1 MRLVRVVV
9 PVLLSAACATSGAK
23 TGGTSTTASPA
34 TNTAPATISA
44 PAPAPAP
51 AAGPAPSEPV
61 SRAML
66 RHAIDSMVTQSEFR
80 NSHLGVLIVDPERGD
95 TLYSLNAG
103 KLFMPA
109 SNMKIVTGATSLSQ
123 LGPEFTYRTDFA
135 AGGRVVR
142 DTLHGALIV
151 TGRGDPTISDHMRGS
166 AMTPLYDV
174 ADSLKAHGIR
184 TITGGLKS
192 GVDVFPDTTIG
203 FGWSW
208 DDLGEDYGAGVDALY
223 FNEGFGLAIARG
235 KPGKKP
241 DTVETLPSHTYP
253 EVLMLPSSVHEMA
266 DTGELRLDF
275 EESRSSFILRGKLKN
290 AVDTLIYVY
299 PSQRKAYLEAL
310 REALISRQVAVP
322 EQRMWLQRA
331 PVPIRKA
338 QPPTPLFTILSP
350 PLREILPALEKPSQN
365 QIAEILYKTL
375 GLEKTGTGSADSGR
389 VVIERQLA
397 AWGAQPDGYLIRD
410 GSGLSRYDYLSPE
423 TIVRV
428 LDKVRAD
435 TAFHVFYDALP
446 IVGVDGSLEHRMRGT
461 AAVGKVH
468 AKTGSIANA
477 RSLSGY
483 ATTAD
488 NHTLIFSLLANN
500 WTVKQ
505 ASVDSVHNRI
515 AVMLA
520 SLNLR
525 DVQ

>member
-1 MRLVRVVV
+1 MKMARVVV
-9 PVLLSAACATSGAK
+9 LAMIALACASGGTK
-23 TGGTSTTASPA
+23 TGGTSTAAS
-34 TNTAPATISA
+34 TAPSTMSA
-44 PAPAPAP
+44 PTTATAPPTTAI
-51 AAGPAPSEPV
+51 PAPSAPV

-80 NSHLGVLIVDPERGD
+80 NSHFGVLIVDPERGD

-109 SNMKIVTGATSLSQ
+109 SNMKIVTGATALVQ
-123 LGPEFTYRTDFA
+123 LGPDYTYRTAFA
-135 AGGRVVR
+135 ISGAVKR
-142 DTLHGALIV
+142 DTLHGELIV
-151 TGRGDPTISDHMRGS
+151 MGSGDPTISDHMQGS
-166 AMTPLYDV
+166 AMMPLYAI
-174 ADSLKAHGIR
+174 ADSLKARGIR
-184 TITGGLKS
+184 AVAGGLMP
-192 GVDVFPDTTIG
+192 GPDAFPDTSIG

-223 FNEGFGLAIARG
+223 FNEGFGTAIARG
-235 KPGKKP
+235 KPGSRP
-241 DTVETLPSHTYP
+241 DTIETYP
-253 EVLMLPSSVHEMA
+253 AHSYPIVKRLAPSTHDIA
-266 DTGELRLDF
+266 DTGQVRLEF
-275 EESRSSFILRGKLKN
+275 NPARTAFIARGKLKT
-290 AVDTLIYVY
+290 AADTIVYVY
-299 PSQRKAYLEAL
+299 PNQRDAYLFAL
-310 REALISRQVAVP
+310 REALISRGVAVS
-322 EQRMWLQRA
+322 EQAWGRGDVAKPYAADLA
-331 PVPIRKA
+331 IPI
-338 QPPTPLFTILSP
+338 LTIRSQ
-350 PLREILPALEKPSQN
+350 PLRDILPALLKPSQN

-375 GLEKTGTGSADSGR
+375 GLEKTRNGSADSGR

-428 LDKVRAD
+428 LDKIRAD
-435 TAFHVFYDALP
+435 TAFPVFYDALP
-446 IVGVDGSLEHRMRGT
+446 IAGVDGSLEHRMRGT
-461 AAVGKVH
+461 AAAGNVH
-468 AKTGSIANA
+468 AKTGSVANA

-483 ATTAD
+483 VKTAD

>member
-1 MRLVRVVV
+1 
-9 PVLLSAACATSGAK
+9 
-23 TGGTSTTASPA
+23 
-34 TNTAPATISA
+34 
-44 PAPAPAP
+44 
-51 AAGPAPSEPV
+51 
-61 SRAML
+61 
-66 RHAIDSMVTQSEFR
+66 MVTQVEFR
-80 NSHLGVLIVDPERGD
+80 NSHFGVLIVDPERGD

-109 SNMKIVTGATSLSQ
+109 SNMKIVTGATSLVQ
-123 LGPEFTYRTDFA
+123 LGPDYTYRTDFA
-135 AGGRVVR
+135 AGGRVAH
-142 DTLHGALIV
+142 DTLQGALIV

-166 AMTPLYDV
+166 AMMPLYDV
-174 ADSLKAHGIR
+174 ADSLTARGIKVV
-184 TITGGLKS
+184 TGGLVA
-192 GVDVFPDTTIG
+192 GLDVFPDTSIG

-235 KPGKKP
+235 KPGRRP
-241 DTVETLPSHTYP
+241 DSVETLPARTYP
-253 EVLMLPSSVHEMA
+253 TVSLLPAAWHDAA
-266 DTGELRLDF
+266 DTGGLRLDF
-275 EESRSSFILRGKLKN
+275 EGARSSYVLRGKLKT

-299 PSQRKAYLEAL
+299 PDQQYAYLQAL
-310 REALISRQVAVP
+310 REALTARQIAIP
-322 EQRMWLQRA
+322 EQQRWIEPA
-331 PVPIRKA
+331 PRPIRRTPA
-338 QPPTPLFTILSP
+338 PTSLFTIHSP
-350 PLREILPALEKPSQN
+350 PLRQILPALEKPSQN

-389 VVIERQLA
+389 AVIERQLA

-428 LDKVRAD
+428 LDKIRAD
-435 TAFHVFYDALP
+435 SAFHVFYDALP
-446 IVGVDGSLEHRMRGT
+446 IAGVDGSLEHRMRGT

-468 AKTGSIANA
+468 AKTGSVANA

-483 ATTAD
+483 VTTAD

-505 ASVDSVHNRI
+505 SSVDSVHNRI

-520 SLNLR
+520 SMNLR

>member
-1 MRLVRVVV
+1 MVVS
-9 PVLLSAACATSGAK
+9 VLLSAACATSGAK
-23 TGGTSTTASPA
+23 TAGTTTTSPA
-34 TNTAPATISA
+34 AIPAPATA
-44 PAPAPAP
+44 AAP
-51 AAGPAPSEPV
+51 AASSAPSAIV

-66 RHAIDSMVTQSEFR
+66 RHAIDSMVTQSQFR
-80 NSHLGVLIVDPERGD
+80 NSQFGVLIVDPERGD

-109 SNMKIVTGATSLSQ
+109 SNMKIVTGATSLVQ
-123 LGPEFTYRTDFA
+123 LGADYTYRTDFA
-135 AGGRVVR
+135 AGGRLVNG
-142 DTLHGALIV
+142 TLQGALIV
-151 TGRGDPTISDHMRGS
+151 TGRGDPTISDHMRGL

-174 ADSLKAHGIR
+174 ADSLKAHGVTTIAGGIR
-184 TITGGLKS
+184 AGA
-192 GVDVFPDTTIG
+192 DVFPDTTIG

-223 FNEGFGLAIARG
+223 FNEGFGTAIARG
-235 KPGKKP
+235 RPGMRP
-241 DTVETLPSHTYP
+241 DSIETYP
-253 EVLMLPSSVHEMA
+253 SRTYPKIWSTLNANA
-266 DTGELRLDF
+266 DTADTTALHFDFDLARSQFIARGRL
-275 EESRSSFILRGKLKN
+275 KT
-290 AVDTLIYVY
+290 AVDTVIYVF
-299 PSQRKAYLEAL
+299 PNQREAYLAAL
-310 REALISRQVAVP
+310 REALTSRGIAVNGGYVGYLP
-322 EQRMWLQRA
+322 SW
-331 PVPIRKA
+331 K
-338 QPPTPLFTILSP
+338 QPDKSYRPALLFALHSP

-375 GLEKTGTGSADSGR
+375 GLEKTRTGSADSGR

-428 LDKVRAD
+428 LDKVRGD

-446 IVGVDGSLEHRMRGT
+446 IAGVDGSLEHRMRGT

-515 AVMLA
+515 AVLLA